1 MVDSVTNS
9 SQQAV
14 INPFQK
20 RVDARELK
28 DQDKKVQDN
37 NKSARTNSSSET
49 GKSDDSREAQG
60 GKSKD
65 LRVAANQGNASSQRT
80 GTSRG
85 SLVDVT
91 V

>member
-9 SQQAV
+9 AQQAIV
-14 INPFQK
+14 SPFQK

-28 DQDKKVQDN
+28 EQDKQVQDN
-37 NKSARTNSSSET
+37 KSSRTDSSSET
-49 GKSDDSREAQG
+49 GKSDGSRQAQG
-60 GKSKD
+60 NESKD
-65 LRVAANQGNASSQRT
+65 LRVAANQSNASQQRT

>member
-9 SQQAV
+9 AQQAIV
-14 INPFQK
+14 SPFQK

-28 DQDKKVQDN
+28 EQDKKVQDN
-37 NKSARTNSSSET
+37 NNPARASSET
-49 GKSDDSREAQG
+49 GKSDDSRKAQG
-60 GKSKD
+60 SESRD
-65 LRVAANQGNASSQRT
+65 LRVAANQSNASQQRT